1 MSKSSAPNSV
11 SPQVNQLCPYL
22 AIRGAQAAIDFYVK
36 AFGASLDFKLV
47 DPSDGRIG
55 HAELRFGATR
65 LFLADEYPDF
75 GAISPETLG
84 GSPIKLHLEVP
95 DADAFVA
102 HAVQHGATV
111 LRPVK
116 LEFFGLRSGMVA
128 CPFGYHWFIASRFE
142 EVSAVEMQRRWDEMM
157 SPSNPTS
164 AAGESQ
170 G

>member
-1 MSKSSAPNSV
+1 MPKSSAPDSA
-11 SPQVNQLCPYL
+11 SLQAHQLCPYL

-36 AFGASLDFKLV
+36 AFGARLDFKLV

-75 GAISPETLG
+75 GAVSPETLG

-95 DADAFVA
+95 DADTFVA
-102 HAVQHGATV
+102 HAIQHGATV

-116 LEFFGLRSGMVA
+116 LEFYGDRNGLLA
-128 CPFGYHWFIASRFE
+128 DPFGYSWFIASKFE
-142 EVSAVEMQRRWDEMM
+142 EVSAAEMQRRWDDMM
-157 SPSNPTS
+157 SPDSV
-164 AAGESQ
+164 A
-170 G
+170 

>member
-1 MSKSSAPNSV
+1 MSKSPAPNSA
-11 SPQVNQLCPYL
+11 SPQVLQLCPYL
-22 AIRGAQAAIDFYVK
+22 AVKGAQAAIDFYVK
-36 AFGASLDFKLV
+36 AFGATLDFKLV

-65 LFLADEYPDF
+65 IFLADEYPDF

-95 DADAFVA
+95 DADAFMA

-116 LEFFGLRSGMVA
+116 LEFFGLRTGMVA
-128 CPFGYHWFIASRFE
+128 DPFGYNWFIASKFE
-142 EVSAVEMQRRWDEMM
+142 EVSAVEMQRRWNDMM
-157 SPSNPTS
+157 SPES
-164 AAGESQ
+164 AA
-170 G
+170 